1 MKSRI
6 INFITYVVLIYSLTA
21 CNELNES
28 ERDKLFGS
36 WKLIDSNENATQFKY
51 GCHFSRDNQFF
62 QLDSQGLFIYRNRP
76 VIWELNGDTIS
87 VIDLN
92 IEQELQSIKGIQT
105 FLIKELGSNR
115 LIMTSINPNRK
126 QIYSFSKL

>member
-6 INFITYVVLIYSLTA
+6 INFITYAVLIYSLTT
-21 CNELNES
+21 CNALNDS
-28 ERDKLFGS
+28 EGDKLFGS
-36 WKLIDSNENATQFKY
+36 WKLIDSNENATQIKY

-87 VIDLN
+87 VVDLN

-105 FLIKELGSNR
+105 FLIK
-115 LIMTSINPNRK
+115 
-126 QIYSFSKL
+126 

>member
-6 INFITYVVLIYSLTA
+6 INFITSAVLIYSLTT
-21 CNELNES
+21 CNELNDS
-28 ERDKLFGS
+28 EDNKLFGS

-92 IEQELQSIKGIQT
+92 IEQELQSIKGFQT

-115 LIMTSINPNRK
+115 LVMISINPNRK